1 VGVSSGAGGPTGRIQ
16 AQAQEQA
23 QEQERAWCPA
33 HGVQGVDEKGGL
45 TGVD

>member
-16 AQAQEQA
+16 AQEQEQA
-23 QEQERAWCPA
+23 QKQERAWCPGQ
-33 HGVQGVDEKGGL
+33 GVQGVGEKGWL